1 MDLVDE
7 ILDCKD
13 DAMINWN
20 SPYFYIANTFEED
33 ELFDMSDNELRNLIR
48 LAERILEEI

>member
-7 ILDCKD
+7 VLDCAD

-20 SPYFYIANTFEED
+20 TPYFYIANVFSED
-33 ELFDMSDNELRNLIR
+33 ELYDMSENELRNLIR
-48 LAERILEEI
+48 LAERILEEV